1 MRSRI
6 VRPREMRETFRT
18 EVGEFPYAFVL
29 PAHGAGWEGKVLSPG
44 SPGPEGPAAAPKPPV
59 YIEIKARA

>member
-1 MRSRI
+1 
-6 VRPREMRETFRT
+6 MRETFRT